1 MITII
6 LHLSRNENMRPIGR
20 GALWGGWASPGE
32 DDQLNIF
39 DAQTYGDD
47 IPNLIRVFVKYITI
61 K

>member
-1 MITII
+1 
-6 LHLSRNENMRPIGR
+6 MRPIARGVQWGR
-20 GALWGGWASPGE
+20 WVSPGE